1 MKNLALLILT
11 IFTIQVRAQVISEAK
26 NDLKQL
32 SIKFVTLKA
41 GFDAENDKL
50 KLLKEKISVETNDSF
65 LKELNNQIK
74 KTQKKG
80 FSLDSISK
88 IAENYKAFYLNKSE
102 DKSQS
107 FLDSLTKY
115 FPYKF
120 ELNKIDQPAT
130 TQKTLLYFGKD
141 KVIDEQDAFFKDKKY
156 NLIFSDVLEAKSE
169 NYLGDFIIPQ
179 RGQRIIANV
188 TEKQPKDKVKSI
200 NKEDINYLIGNLALV
215 PNNFDYAVKKG
226 NNSLYFK
233 NIKIHITEGSL
244 DEIQLFVTDENNN
257 ELLFENKIPISLLRA
272 TDLFSKNSLFFKTAT
287 SNNKATPINISL
299 YKNYRIM
306 LSEALVYIPNP
317 GDNYIPEDLTLEFP
331 TQTDGNDDNINNA
344 IKYKVNQD
352 TSLKNIVELR
362 TYTDFLGLF
371 TENSPNGIVQLEG
384 KADFF
389 IAPSIASVN
398 YPSYF
403 FKKISPFVNFSKI
416 EKDARNVSLA
426 GDAGSQTI
434 KNSLDIL
441 QKSYLKMGLNL
452 SLFSF
457 KIKKEF
463 PLEINI
469 YTSAKY
475 QISDVMK
482 IDSTIVD
489 YKSFGLGGGL
499 AFENKRYNNFGFIY
513 SIDFTNYNVKSFNTM
528 EGIINPDR
536 FWVFKNEAEVYYYP
550 NKTKQQSI
558 FLRLKTFND
567 MTKGNNEAFYQLQ
580 FGYRF
585 SIGVSKIKQ

>member
-1 MKNLALLILT
+1 MKNLTLLIL
-11 IFTIQVRAQVISEAK
+11 IVFTIQVRGQEGA
-26 NDLKQL
+26 
-32 SIKFVTLKA
+32 T
-41 GFDAENDKL
+41 DAEKDLAPLKTKFEALEKDFYDKNVKL
-50 KLLKEKISVETNDSF
+50 NLLKVSIDTEDKESLIKTKMEEIKNIS
-65 LKELNNQIK
+65 L
-74 KTQKKG
+74 
-80 FSLDSISK
+80 SLENISK
-88 IAENYKAFYLNKSE
+88 IAENYKVFYFNKSE
-102 DKSQS
+102 NKSDEFKKS
-107 FLDSLTKY
+107 LDKY
-115 FPYKF
+115 FPYR
-120 ELNKIDQPAT
+120 IDKPET
-130 TQKTLLYFGKD
+130 TPKTLLYFGKD

-156 NLIFSDVLEAKSE
+156 NLIFNDVLEAKSE
-169 NYLGDFIIPQ
+169 NYLGDFVIPQ
-179 RGQRIIANV
+179 SGQSMKMLFYKNV
-188 TEKQPKDKVKSI
+188 KVASKKVASKKI
-200 NKEDINYLIGNLALV
+200 DSSYWAESNKV
-215 PNNFDYAVKKG
+215 
-226 NNSLYFK
+226 YFK
-233 NIKIHITEGSL
+233 SIKIHIREGSL
-244 DEIQLFVTDENNN
+244 DEIQLLVTDNNNN

-272 TDLFSKNSLFFKTAT
+272 TRLFPRNSLFFRTAT
-287 SNNKATPINISL
+287 SNNKDIPISMKCSRNGGEC
-299 YKNYRIM
+299 YRIL
-306 LSEALVYIPNP
+306 LSDALVYIPNP

-331 TQTDGNDDNINNA
+331 TKTDGNDDNINNA
-344 IKYKVNQD
+344 VKYKVNQD

-416 EKDARNVSLA
+416 EKDARNVSLT

-513 SIDFTNYNVKSFNTM
+513 SIDFTNYNVNSFNTI

-536 FWVFKNEAEVYYYP
+536 FWVLKNEAEVYYYP

-558 FLRLKTFND
+558 FLCLKTFNN
-567 MTKGNNEAFYQLQ
+567 MTKGNDEAFYQLQ